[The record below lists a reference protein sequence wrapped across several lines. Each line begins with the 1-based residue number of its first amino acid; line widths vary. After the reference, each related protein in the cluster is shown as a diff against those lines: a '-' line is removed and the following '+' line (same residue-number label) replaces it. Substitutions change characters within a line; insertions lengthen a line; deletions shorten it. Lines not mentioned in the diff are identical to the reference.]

1 MTSKE
6 LITGI
11 KTDSA
16 SVWRRLFSSP
26 ARTMSQQ
33 LGPILKDVRDVT
45 FDDVFEEACIV
56 LMENVKAGKLDEGE
70 TNLEGYLYVLCK
82 RIALRYAGKKRALS
96 MDSGKMV
103 IQDAAAEQLP
113 GTPEEEQDDDA
124 RVAAFLD
131 RVLEAMPAHQRAV
144 LRYFYWDKMS
154 MSEIAALCGF
164 KNENVAKSTKKRYM
178 EKFKAMAAKM
188 LKDDQMAE
196 AAIGRTVE
204 RAAIRE
210 QLEECRQ
217 MGSGVLV
224 ASSIK
229 EGKSMLGENE
239 IIVGI
244 RENSPVAWKA
254 LYASIYDKLKKELD
268 SLFAFMPD

>member
-1 MTSKE
+1 M
-6 LITGI
+6 
-11 KTDSA
+11 D
-16 SVWRRLFSSP
+16 RRDD
-26 ARTMSQQ
+26 QQ
-33 LGPILKDVRDVT
+33 RPYDTRPDDVR
-45 FDDVFEEACIV
+45 
-56 LMENVKAGKLDEGE
+56 LMEAG
-70 TNLEGYLYVLCK
+70 
-82 RIALRYAGKKRALS
+82 
-96 MDSGKMV
+96 
-103 IQDAAAEQLP
+103 
-113 GTPEEEQDDDA
+113 
-124 RVAAFLD
+124 
-131 RVLEAMPAHQRAV
+131 

-178 EKFKAMAAKM
+178 EKFKEMAAKM
-188 LKDDQMAE
+188 LEDDQMAE

-224 ASSIK
+224 ASSLK

-254 LYASIYDKLKKELD
+254 LYASIYDKLKKELG
-268 SLFAFMPD
+268 PIIYK

>member
-26 ARTMSQQ
+26 ARNMSQQ

-82 RIALRYAGKKRALS
+82 RIALRYAGKKRVLS

-178 EKFKAMAAKM
+178 EKFKEMAAKM
-188 LKDDQMAE
+188 LEDDQMAE

-224 ASSIK
+224 ASSLK

-254 LYASIYDKLKKELD
+254 LYASIYDKLKKELG
-268 SLFAFMPD
+268 PIIYK